1 MSRHLRAVA
10 EEAAPKATPMETLR
24 SIIERTA
31 TSEGTLTSYC
41 LVTFKSGG
49 DPMISIASGTS
60 GMPIG
65 AIAAACIAAI
75 DEAAWPEGAE

>member
-1 MSRHLRAVA
+1 MSRHLRAGA
-10 EEAAPKATPMETLR
+10 EEAAPEITPMETLR

-31 TSEGTLTSYC
+31 TSKGTLTSYC
-41 LVTFKSGG
+41 LLTFKSGG

-75 DEAAWPEGAE
+75 DEAAWPDETE